1 MPAETTHGSDSSSH
15 GDAAAPSPSSAQSA
29 DATLAFPSSEPAAP
43 AVPVAVSIPGY
54 EILGV
59 LGRGGMGTVYKAR
72 QCGFDRLVA
81 LKMIHAG
88 GHAGDDL
95 ARFRT
100 EAQAV
105 ACLQHPNI
113 VQVFEIGEH
122 EGWHFFTF
130 EFCAGGSLEKKL
142 NGVPLPPAEAARLV
156 ETLAH
161 AVHAAHQHRILH
173 RDLKPSNIL
182 LEADGTP
189 KITDFGLAKKLDEVG
204 QTASGAVLGT
214 PSYMAPEQA
223 RGRLQDLGPATD
235 VYGLGAI
242 LYELLT
248 GRPPFKA
255 ATTLE
260 TIVQV
265 MSAEPAAP
273 ARLQPGTPCALET
286 ICLKALAK
294 EPGRRYAGAQE
305 LADDLKRFLAG
316 EPIRARPV
324 GAPSASGSRR
334 GATPWWQ
341 VSRPPRPCWRRPWRW
356 SRSSATFRR
365 RPRWAPSTGS
375 GKKSFASATGR
386 ISSCITRSSARLR
399 PSAWPAWKASE
410 RKSNR
415 CSRRRGALKPPR
427 SIARTCAR
435 RRWPPWATASALNPR
450 SWRNR
455 EPPSLLWPLI
465 LTRGR
470 SRSASPTVRSG
481 YGTWGPERC

>member
-29 DATLAFPSSEPAAP
+29 DATLAFPSSESAAP

-156 ETLAH
+156 ERLAH

-316 EPIRARPV
+316 EPIRARPGRRARAPPALGAAQPRGGRSHGHRGRV
-324 GAPSASGSRR
+324 GDDRGGGRGRRLPSDGGRAGRR
-334 GATPWWQ
+334 QPGA
-341 VSRPPRPCWRRPWRW
+341 
-356 SRSSATFRR
+356 
-365 RPRWAPSTGS
+365 
-375 GKKSFASATGR
+375 
-386 ISSCITRSSARLR
+386 
-399 PSAWPAWKASE
+399 
-410 RKSNR
+410 
-415 CSRRRGALKPPR
+415 
-427 SIARTCAR
+427 
-435 RRWPPWATASALNPR
+435 
-450 SWRNR
+450 
-455 EPPSLLWPLI
+455 
-465 LTRGR
+465 GR
-470 SRSASPTVRSG
+470 SRSPARPGESAAVSLARRPGSG
-481 YGTWGPERC
+481 PPPGPRGRLPNTNRIAAHGGGGP